1 VATGGSLQ
9 LRSGRELARITR
21 ELRQMDDKEVLKR
34 FRKELRTAAKPLV
47 PAIRASIRR
56 IPSSRPYSTAG
67 LRGQMSKA
75 TTLQVKTAGRQA
87 SVILR
92 VDGRKM
98 PPKAK
103 SVPAYVEGSKPRWRH
118 PVYAKPGKANV
129 WVQQP
134 SQPYFYNNLT
144 VAGPRTRQAVG
155 RVIDQISKD
164 IT

>member
-1 VATGGSLQ
+1 
-9 LRSGRELARITR
+9 
-21 ELRQMDDKEVLKR
+21 MDDKEVLKR

-47 PAIRASIRR
+47 PMVRSSIRR
-56 IPSSRPYSTAG
+56 IPSSRPYSPQG
-67 LRGQMSKA
+67 LRGQMAKA
-75 TTLQVKTAGRQA
+75 TTLQVKTAGKQA

-98 PPKAK
+98 PPNAG
-103 SVPAYVEGSKPRWRH
+103 SVPAYMEGSKPRWRH
-118 PVYAKPGKANV
+118 PVYGKKTV

>member
-1 VATGGSLQ
+1 MATGGSLQ
-9 LRSGRELARITR
+9 LRSGRDLARITR
-21 ELRQMDDKEVLKR
+21 ELRQMDSPEVLTR

-47 PAIRASIRR
+47 PAIRASIRQ
-56 IPSSRPYSTAG
+56 ISSSRPYSTAG

-75 TTLQVKTAGRQA
+75 TTLQVKTAGKQA
-87 SVILR
+87 SVVLR

-98 PPKAK
+98 PLNAG
-103 SVPAYVEGSKPRWRH
+103 SLPAYMEGSKPRWRH
-118 PVYAKPGKANV
+118 PVYGNRNN

-134 SQPYFYNNLT
+134 ARPYFYNKLA

-155 RVIDQISKD
+155 RVMDQISKD

>member
-1 VATGGSLQ
+1 MA
-9 LRSGRELARITR
+9 
-21 ELRQMDDKEVLKR
+21 
-34 FRKELRTAAKPLV
+34 
-47 PAIRASIRR
+47 
-56 IPSSRPYSTAG
+56 
-67 LRGQMSKA
+67 KA

-103 SVPAYVEGSKPRWRH
+103 SVPAYAEGSKPRWRH
-118 PVYAKPGKANV
+118 PVYGNRDN